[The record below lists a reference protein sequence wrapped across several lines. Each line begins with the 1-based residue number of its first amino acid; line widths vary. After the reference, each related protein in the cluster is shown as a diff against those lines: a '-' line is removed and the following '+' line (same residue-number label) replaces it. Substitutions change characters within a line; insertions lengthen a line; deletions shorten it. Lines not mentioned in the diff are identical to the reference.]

1 MVDRSNKD
9 HLARNTKYLA
19 TAISAAIFAIPAVIP
34 GKFQWL
40 QCFMPLPVFYCLTR
54 FGPRQ
59 GASLI
64 SNSVLAASA
73 IALIFGSLQ
82 VILLSFSLLPLGFH
96 LARAARKKEN
106 LIQTGA
112 MGVVLMIAILFA
124 LSVFISVIYGT
135 NPYKRVLSDL
145 DKGIQITYEQYI
157 SSSEYP
163 PETLEQLGQVF
174 DQVRLIIPRIF
185 PGLLITGILFMV
197 WLNLSLGQIILKRRN
212 PALIPWEDLREWRLP
227 DSFVWGVILTSAAL
241 FIPVRLLNTV
251 GLNMML
257 ILGEL
262 YFFQGLAV
270 ITFMFNK
277 WNIPRPMRIFIYLI
291 LVIQA
296 YGAVIVAAFGLA
308 DVWADFRKIRKSETN
323 ENSH

>member
-1 MVDRSNKD
+1 MVDRSNQNYPS
-9 HLARNTKYLA
+9 RNTKYLV
-19 TAISAAIFAIPAVIP
+19 TAISVAIFAIPAVIP

-59 GASLI
+59 GASLT
-64 SNSVLAASA
+64 SNSILAASA
-73 IALIFGSLQ
+73 IAVIFGSLQ
-82 VILLSFSLLPLGFH
+82 VMFLSFSLLPLGFH
-96 LARAARKKEN
+96 LAIAARKKEN
-106 LIQTGA
+106 LMRTGV

-124 LSVFISVIYGT
+124 LWALISVVYGT
-135 NPYKRVLSDL
+135 NPYERVLTDL
-145 DKGIQITYEQYI
+145 DKGIQTTYEQYM

-185 PGLLITGILFMV
+185 PGLLISGTLFIV
-197 WLNLSLGQIILKRRN
+197 WLNLSLGQTILKRRN

-227 DSFVWGVILTSAAL
+227 DPLVWSVILTGVAL

-251 GLNMML
+251 GLNMII

-277 WNIPRPMRIFIYLI
+277 WKVPRPIRIFIYLI

-296 YGAVIVAAFGLA
+296 YGVVVVAAFGLA
-308 DVWADFRKIRKSETN
+308 DVWADFRKTRKNGT
-323 ENSH
+323 